1 MAALAR
7 AVHSSS
13 SANGVPGVLATTLG
27 VLTLM
32 APPAFLCLMTAPVKH
47 VWIALVI
54 VYVVWGSTYF
64 GIKVAVETIPP
75 LLAAGSRFLVAGL
88 LLAAILAW
96 RGTALRISRR
106 ELGASAIVG
115 VLLLGLGV
123 GLVHVAE
130 TRIDSSVAAMI
141 AGTVPLQII
150 ALRLLAGESPA
161 RATRIS
167 TLAGLL
173 GLLLVVAPGLGE
185 GSTALGLAVMISA
198 TMSWTLGSFLSKR
211 LALPS
216 DPFVASVYE
225 MSLGGLFLMVAAGVF
240 GEYADVGSAHL
251 RARLGARLGVPRRH
265 GLARRL
271 HGVCVAAPGRAD
283 LARRHA
289 PVREPAGRDRPG
301 HGVPRRAAVPVGA
314 RRRGAGDRRG
324 LRRDQERVPA
334 EGVSTCE
341 RRAARNSSRSDRVRI
356 PDGRPSDTT
365 TTAPL
370 PPDNPS

>member
-1 MAALAR
+1 
-7 AVHSSS
+7 
-13 SANGVPGVLATTLG
+13 
-27 VLTLM
+27 
-32 APPAFLCLMTAPVKH
+32 MTAPVKH
-47 VWIALVI
+47 VWIALLV

-96 RGTALRISRR
+96 RGTPLRISRR
-106 ELGASAIVG
+106 ELAASAIVG

-198 TMSWTLGSFLSKR
+198 TMSWTLG
-211 LALPS
+211 PS
-216 DPFVASVYE
+216 SRSDSPCRATPSSPRSTRWASAV
-225 MSLGGLFLMVAAGVF
+225 SSSWSRRGVF
-240 GEYADVGSAHL
+240 GEYADVGSATFALDSVLAWVYLVVMGSLVGFTAYAWLLQVAPISLVVTHQYVNPL
-251 RARLGARLGVPRRH
+251 VAIALGMAFLGERPSPWALAGAALVIGAVYVAIKSEFPRKASRPASA
-265 GLARRL
+265 ARR
-271 HGVCVAAPGRAD
+271 GTPAD
-283 LARRHA
+283 QI
-289 PVREPAGRDRPG
+289 G
-301 HGVPRRAAVPVGA
+301 
-314 RRRGAGDRRG
+314 
-324 LRRDQERVPA
+324 
-334 EGVSTCE
+334 
-341 RRAARNSSRSDRVRI
+341 
-356 PDGRPSDTT
+356 
-365 TTAPL
+365 
-370 PPDNPS
+370 